1 MSFNLKRGL
10 RKGMPESQ
18 LIKYERNRAAWEEL
32 HAIEQATCR
41 ELYHIKRKR
50 LIAVNSTGGFRV
62 KKGDK

>member
-18 LIKYERNRAAWEEL
+18 LLKYERNRAAWEEL

-41 ELYHIKRKR
+41 ELYHSKRKR
-50 LIAVNSTGGFRV
+50 LVAVNSTGGFKVGRH
-62 KKGDK
+62 K